1 MSTGEWDL
9 FYVFKVH
16 THVQNKRH
24 YQMLK
29 GQFFYFRK
37 EKIRLLQYIYIC
49 FSSFACSV

>member
-9 FYVFKVH
+9 FYPFKVH

-29 GQFFYFRK
+29 GQIFCFRK
-37 EKIRLLQYIYIC
+37 AKIRLLQYISIC
-49 FSSFACSV
+49 FSSFVCSV